1 MMVSWV
7 PQNGFIGHRGGR
19 AMRGSRR
26 GAWQRAPYPD
36 TSRMVAVRRK
46 LPPGANQRVGETR
59 NSGDKKNEN
68 NPQRFAQVR
77 SATWATTI
85 LSKPAS
91 AAAEFDFKLGVNT
104 PDTHPLTLR
113 LIEAAHVI
121 GAQSSG
127 RLNVTVFPNSQLGG
141 DPEMLSQLRAGG
153 IELLAAPSMTLSTLV
168 PLSDLPS
175 VGFAF
180 ASYDQVWAAMDG
192 GVGDVVRDAIGKA
205 GIVPMKKIWDNG
217 FRQITLSSSRQLNS
231 VEDLRGFKIRVPVTA
246 LLTSLFSGLG
256 ALPSGISYSE
266 LYSALQTHIVEG
278 QENPLAQVSTGKLY
292 EVQKYCALSN
302 HCWSGYWIVANRR
315 ALSSLPADLVDFVN
329 THFDAAAIRERAD
342 LQEMDRSLQAE
353 LAGKGMTFNK
363 PDPVQFRAALVKA
376 GFYTQWQKTYGAEA
390 WAQIHV
396 ARLMSARMDLAAQT
410 NNRAPSVVVTAAES
424 SE

>member
-1 MMVSWV
+1 MK
-7 PQNGFIGHRGGR
+7 ITRR
-19 AMRGSRR
+19 ALL
-26 GAWQRAPYPD
+26 GAA
-36 TSRMVAVRRK
+36 
-46 LPPGANQRVGETR
+46 
-59 NSGDKKNEN
+59 
-68 NPQRFAQVR
+68 
-77 SATWATTI
+77 SATLVTTAFE
-85 LSKPAS
+85 KPAS
-91 AAAEFDFKLGVNT
+91 AAAEFEFKLGVNT

-113 LIEAAHVI
+113 LTEAARAI

-127 RLNVTVFPNSQLGG
+127 RLNITVFANSQLGG

-168 PLSDLPS
+168 PLSGLPS

-180 ASYDQVWAAMDG
+180 QSYDQVWAAMDG

-217 FRQITLSSSRQLNS
+217 FRQITSSSSRQLNS

-256 ALPSGISYSE
+256 ALPSSISYSE

-278 QENPLAQVSTGKLY
+278 QENPLAQVATGKLY

-302 HCWSGYWIVANRR
+302 HCWSGYWIIDNRR
-315 ALSSLPADLVDFVN
+315 ALAGLPPDLLEIVDRN
-329 THFDAAAIRERAD
+329 FDAAADKERAD
-342 LQEMDRSLQAE
+342 LLEMDRSLQTD

-376 GFYTQWQKTYGAEA
+376 GFYTQWQKAYGGEA
-390 WAQIHV
+390 WAKLEQYTG
-396 ARLMSARMDLAAQT
+396 RLT
-410 NNRAPSVVVTAAES
+410 
-424 SE
+424 